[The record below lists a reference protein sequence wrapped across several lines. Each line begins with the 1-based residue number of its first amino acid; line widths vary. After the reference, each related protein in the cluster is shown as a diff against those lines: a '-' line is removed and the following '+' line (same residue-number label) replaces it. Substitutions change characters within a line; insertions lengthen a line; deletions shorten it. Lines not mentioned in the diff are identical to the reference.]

1 MGDSSL
7 LGYLSNNFNIKYTKE
22 QEKAVVHKEGN
33 LLLLAAPGS
42 GKTTVVVGRIGNLI
56 HNNVNPESILALTFS
71 KASAIDMDKRYTNL
85 FGSMNMG
92 KPRFSTIHSFA
103 NTILNEYAVKNNI
116 GFTFIDEEKG
126 SLNKHKLIKQCCF
139 NLNKEY
145 VQEDKLEDIIK
156 NIGYVKNIMLSEK
169 EIKNLKTG
177 IKDFYNIYIAY
188 ESIKKENKYIDYDDM
203 LTYAFNILK
212 KDKTILKKYRERYK
226 YIICDEAQDTSRIQH
241 GIIWLLAKGK
251 NNVFF
256 VADDDQSIY
265 GFRGSYPSM
274 LKKFGSI
281 YEKSSILYMER
292 NFRSSEKIVTLTNK
306 FIKANKER
314 YDKNIYTKNPLGE
327 DVKVQTF
334 EKEEE
339 SLDYIINN
347 ISENKNDSI
356 GILYR
361 NNISAIPLVNKLVN
375 FNMPFYIRDNKMGF
389 FKHWILSDIKYFF
402 NLSNN
407 ENDIEALEKIYFK
420 TNSYISKNMIEYLK
434 KNYNKDESV
443 FTILLRYPLI
453 EDYNRRSIINFMN
466 SIKSL
471 KNKKPYIA
479 LDYIENE
486 MMYLDYL
493 NKSYSKEDS
502 YKNLNEIFGI
512 LKTLSRDL
520 ESIQELFQTIEY
532 IKSKIAES
540 SFNKNKSNITLS
552 TIHSSKGLEYDKVY
566 IIDAIEGI
574 IPSYESIEEEKK
586 GYSKLMEEE
595 RRLFYVA
602 MTRAKNFLA
611 IVSTKEK
618 NDKRLSKSRFILEVN
633 NILNPSEK
641 NTVDYGIKIGDNV
654 IHKAFGSG
662 VVLNIEDDSIEIN
675 FSKLGIKKLLL
686 SVCING
692 GILSLK

>member
-156 NIGYVKNIMLSEK
+156 NIGYVKNMMLSEK

-420 TNSYISKNMIEYLK
+420 TNSYISKNMIEYLR

>member
-156 NIGYVKNIMLSEK
+156 NIGYVKNMMLSEK

-471 KNKKPYIA
+471 KNKKLYIA

-502 YKNLNEIFGI
+502 YKNLNEIFDI

-586 GYSKLMEEE
+586 GNSKLMEEE

-611 IVSTKEK
+611 IVSTKKK

>member
-156 NIGYVKNIMLSEK
+156 NIGYVKNMMLSEK

-471 KNKKPYIA
+471 KNKKLYIA

-502 YKNLNEIFGI
+502 YKNLNEIFDI

-586 GYSKLMEEE
+586 GNSKLMEEE

>member
-156 NIGYVKNIMLSEK
+156 NIGYVKNMMLSEK

-502 YKNLNEIFGI
+502 YKNLNEIFDI

-586 GYSKLMEEE
+586 GNSKLMEEE

-611 IVSTKEK
+611 IVSTKKK